1 MQIKQLS
8 VFIENEPGRLADITE
23 VLSSHNIDIRAIS
36 VADTSDFGILRIIV
50 DKPDEAVAVL
60 KEAGMTV
67 SLSKVIA
74 VGIGDITGEFSRAI
88 RILADA
94 KIGVEY
100 VYAFVSRDK
109 GKAYVII
116 RADDGNK
123 AAEVLSQNGVEIL
136 CADALYNM

>member
-8 VFIENEPGRLADITE
+8 VFIENKPGRLADITE
-23 VLSSHNIDIRAIS
+23 VLAENKIDIRAIS

-50 DKPDEAVAVL
+50 DKPDEASAVL

-74 VGIGDITGEFSRAI
+74 VGIGDITGEFARAI
-88 RILADA
+88 RVLAQE
-94 KIGVEY
+94 KVSVEY

-116 RADDGNK
+116 RADDGER
-123 AAEVLSQNGVEIL
+123 AAKVLIDNDVEIL
-136 CADALYNM
+136 SEEALYNM